1 MNWEVETSR
10 GPAPVIADDE
20 LCPNVAILAHGAGG
34 SMESKNLQWL
44 AGLVRQSLGAQVV
57 RFNFPYRAQGRS
69 MPDRMPVLIEAYRA
83 VIESARERLSPSR
96 LIIGG
101 HSMGGRVATMLEAEC
116 KTADGLLLFSYPLHP
131 PGQTEKLRDAH
142 LTSIQTPTLQFN
154 GTRDEFCDLEIMS
167 GIASGLDPSI
177 WRLVWLEGADHALG
191 VKRSSEWNRAD
202 TEDAI
207 LATCRHWLETLAL
220 GK

>member
-1 MNWEVETSR
+1 MNWEVETGR
-10 GPAPVIADDE
+10 GPVPVVADDE
-20 LCPNVAILAHGAGG
+20 LCPNVVILAHGAGG
-34 SMESKNLQWL
+34 SMESMNLLWL
-44 AGLVRQSLGAQVV
+44 AGIVKKSLDAQVV
-57 RFNFPYRAQGRS
+57 RFNFLYRGQGRS

-83 VIESARERLSPSR
+83 VIESVRERLAPKR

-101 HSMGGRVATMLEAEC
+101 HSMGGRVASMLEAEG

-142 LTSIQTPTLQFN
+142 LPSIQTPTLQFN
-154 GTRDEFCDLEIMS
+154 GTRDEFCDFEIMS
-167 GIASGLDPSI
+167 GIASRLDPAF
-177 WRLVWLEGADHALG
+177 WRLIWLEGADHALG
-191 VKRSSEWNRAD
+191 VKRSSERNRAD

-220 GK
+220 GR